1 MNYENEGHRP
11 DGDDP
16 RYSGILHSES
26 WLSGYIVLF
35 AAFELV
41 ALIDEFFAATEHLVE
56 VGVDELEILLLVVGF
71 VVGHVGLSGGVDY
84 ESVDAVFAGNDYELL
99 VSLCAGDLA
108 EHLSVVDSHAAA
120 HAEGLYLTGLNAHCL
135 RYGLHAA
142 AALLIFSHEVFACLL
157 AAHLVGE
164 IVLHVGVGY
173 GHVVV
178 ILCVDSHCIE
188 QGSGSV
194 IRLLDP

>member
-108 EHLSVVDSHAAA
+108 EHLDGAQRPLPS
-120 HAEGLYLTGLNAHCL
+120 L
-135 RYGLHAA
+135 RPPCCCRPSDIQPRGP
-142 AALLIFSHEVFACLL
+142 CRP
-157 AAHLVGE
+157 
-164 IVLHVGVGY
+164 
-173 GHVVV
+173 
-178 ILCVDSHCIE
+178 
-188 QGSGSV
+188 SGGA
-194 IRLLDP
+194 PCW